1 MADYNRLLL
10 FNLGDTRLR
19 LPSDCNHLE
28 ASSHK
33 KEWCL
38 AKNEKIESF
47 VLKNFFSSIPSHLVW
62 YLRTNN
68 ACPCLANI
76 EVFPFSTLAPHS
88 ATFLHFYVQSLN
100 HAFSS
105 LNLTRSI
112 KPPFIFFHF
121 DILVFLRQF
130 VWLDN
135 MLHSMTSWRNMSFN
149 FLKQQNHKLHKKCRK
164 KWKTTRF
171 NF

>member
-1 MADYNRLLL
+1 MMSRQKWKNRKFCFKKLL
-10 FNLGDTRLR
+10 ND
-19 LPSDCNHLE
+19 
-28 ASSHK
+28 
-33 KEWCL
+33 
-38 AKNEKIESF
+38 
-47 VLKNFFSSIPSHLVW
+47 FSSIPSHLVW
-62 YLRTNN
+62 YLRTNY

-76 EVFPFSTLAPHS
+76 EVFPLNPFSTLAPHS

-135 MLHSMTSWRNMSFN
+135 MLHPMTSWRNMSFN